1 MTKRTMSVDELYSEG
16 RHYPR
21 GQTRDPGAKNSIERS
36 PSFEPAARGT
46 AFNRVF
52 NENTVQDPEDRH
64 DEKARYSNDASG
76 WTRGARGQPTG
87 NNEDG
92 TGYPGGF
99 DRSNAWRSPSK
110 SIHGPDAGDQTN
122 FVKPERI
129 APASRQKRDEM

>member
-1 MTKRTMSVDELYSEG
+1 MTTKRTVSVDEVYSEG
-16 RHYPR
+16 RRFPR
-21 GQTRDPGAKNSIERS
+21 GQTRDVGSRESIARS
-36 PSFEPAARGT
+36 PAFEPAARGT

-92 TGYPGGF
+92 TGYPGGNF
-99 DRSNAWRSPSK
+99 DRGNAWRSPTK
-110 SIHGPDAGDQTN
+110 SIHSELSDQQPLRRPIGE
-122 FVKPERI
+122 K
-129 APASRQKRDEM
+129 